1 MNEIERNLES
11 VREGSETACA
21 RAGRKSEEVRLM
33 AVTKTK
39 PREDAEAAYA
49 AGVRLFGENRI
60 FEARDKYENFHSDS
74 ELHLIGHM
82 QTNKAK
88 TAAEIFSC
96 VQSIDKTKSAA
107 ELEKRCAAVEKTM
120 DILLEVNT
128 SGEESKYGFT
138 DDDDLFRNLDVM
150 IDFKHLRI
158 RGLMTIAPFTDD
170 EAAVR
175 RSFRHLKELY
185 DRASVMY
192 PDLFLDTL
200 SMGMSSDYEA
210 AVEEGSTLIRVGSLI
225 FGERR

>member
-1 MNEIERNLES
+1 MSEIAKNLES
-11 VREGSETACA
+11 VREGIEKACA
-21 RAGRKSEEVRLM
+21 RAGRKPEEVRLM

-60 FEARDKYENFHSDS
+60 FEARDKYENFPADAQ
-74 ELHLIGHM
+74 LHLIGHM

-107 ELEKRCAAVEKTM
+107 ELEKRCSPLGKKM

-138 DDDDLFRNLDVM
+138 DDDDLFRNLDVLLT
-150 IDFKHLRI
+150 FKHLRI

-175 RSFRHLKELY
+175 RSFRHLKDLY
-185 DRASVMY
+185 DRALVMY
-192 PDLFLDTL
+192 PDLLFDTL
-200 SMGMSSDYEA
+200 SMGMSSDYET

>member
-1 MNEIERNLES
+1 MNDIARNLET
-11 VREGSETACA
+11 VREEIEKACA
-21 RAGRKSEEVRLM
+21 RAGRSPEEVRLM

-39 PREDAEAAYA
+39 PRADADAAYE

-60 FEARDKYENFHSDS
+60 FEARDKYAEFPTDA

-96 VQSIDKTKSAA
+96 VQSVDKTKSAA
-107 ELEKRCAAVEKTM
+107 ELEKRCASFGKSM

-138 DDDDLFRNLDVM
+138 DENALFRELEGIVT
-150 IDFKHLRI
+150 FKHLNV

-170 EAAVR
+170 ESAVR
-175 RSFRHLKELY
+175 GSFRKLKELY
-185 DRASVMY
+185 DKTAVMF
-192 PDLFLDTL
+192 PDLRLDTL
-200 SMGMSSDYEA
+200 SMGMSSDFGI
-210 AVEEGSTLIRVGSLI
+210 AVEEGSTLVRIGSVI

>member
-1 MNEIERNLES
+1 MEI
-11 VREGSETACA
+11 VREAVEKACI
-21 RAGRKSEEVRLM
+21 RAGRKPEEVRLM

-39 PREDAEAAYA
+39 PREDAEAAYE

-60 FEARDKYENFHSDS
+60 IEARDKYGEFHSDA

-96 VQSIDKTKSAA
+96 VQSIDKIKTAA
-107 ELEKRCAAVEKTM
+107 ELEKRCSPLGRTM
-120 DILLEVNT
+120 DVLLEVNT
-128 SGEESKYGFT
+128 SGEESKFGFT
-138 DDDDLFRNLDVM
+138 DEDELFRNLDVLLR
-150 IDFKHLRI
+150 FKHLRM

-175 RSFRHLKELY
+175 GSFRRLKELY
-185 DRASVMY
+185 DRAAVMY
-192 PDLFLDTL
+192 PDLPLDTL
-200 SMGMSSDYEA
+200 SMGMSSDFEIA
-210 AVEEGSTLIRVGSLI
+210 LEEGSTLVRLGSVI